1 MKKMIFTLLILA
13 LALVGSGAMA
23 EDVNK
28 ENAMAAAKVSL
39 PEAQFDYA
47 VRERDDGRF
56 VWELFFSQGSQLG
69 VCKVLEEN
77 NEVRRVELFGR
88 PDGALNASEAMALL
102 AEKKGAI
109 VVTDLELDYDDGRL
123 SYEGDAELNGKRYEF
138 KMNVNGSIVEWE
150 RD

>member
-13 LALVGSGAMA
+13 LVLVGSGAMA

-77 NEVRRVELFGR
+77 NEVRRVELFER

>member
-77 NEVRRVELFGR
+77 NEVRRVELFER